1 MERVEGEVTVRGFG
15 FGFEGEEETV
25 VLLENRSC

>member
-15 FGFEGEEETV
+15 FEGEEGTV
-25 VLLENRSC
+25 VLLENRSR